1 MSSDRHMKQIK
12 EESAAQSLRQIPLP
26 EVSPYD
32 FETMKPPILTER
44 MLRRKWEEEH
54 ARRQALVV
62 TVAGVVTQLILL
74 VAMVLLYEYMPTL
87 ALMGIGYVT
96 VSVAAGLVT
105 AVVYVE
111 RRGTTG

>member
-1 MSSDRHMKQIK
+1 MSSDRHTKTII
-12 EESAAQSLRQIPLP
+12 EASAAQSLRQNPLP

-44 MLRRKWEEEH
+44 ILRRKWEEEH

-74 VAMVLLYEYMPTL
+74 AALVLLYEYMPTL